1 MEEILKFHLNTPSQT
16 ENLELIRNFVSKIAE
31 KAGFEEAEI
40 NDIELAVDEACTNV
54 VKHAYDKDNR
64 RKDIDVVIEIRDD
77 KFIVIV
83 SDRGKGFN
91 PHSVKEPDLSKAG
104 GLGIRLMKMLM
115 DEVQFDIKPGV
126 RTRVKMVK
134 HMSKERVARIDA

>member
-1 MEEILKFHLNTPSQT
+1 MKFHLNTPSQT

>member
-1 MEEILKFHLNTPSQT
+1 MKFHLNTPSQT

-31 KAGFEEAEI
+31 KAGFEETKI

-54 VKHAYDKDNR
+54 VKHAYDEDSK
-64 RKDIDVVIEIRDD
+64 RKDIDVIIEIRDG

-91 PHSVKEPDLSKAG
+91 PHSIKELDLSKAG
-104 GLGIRLMKMLM
+104 GLGIHLMKILM

-134 HMSKERVARIDA
+134 YMSKERTPRIHA